1 MRLKL
6 VPDETAINFLGS
18 WRITFSTSM
27 VLVVLSL
34 VAFFSIGLNFGI
46 DFRGGTSIRTE
57 ATQPVDIGAYRA
69 AIVPLGVGDVA
80 ISEVFDPTY
89 GPDRNVAMVR
99 IQTQDGGESIS
110 PEMLAEVEQAL
121 RSHDPTLQF
130 TSVESV
136 GPKVSGELVQS
147 AILAVVAALA
157 AVLFYIWLR
166 FEWQFALGAVAALVH
181 DIVLTIGLFSV
192 LQIRFDLAIIAALLT
207 IVGYSLNDTVVVFD
221 RMRENLI
228 KYKKREIMDVMN
240 LSLNETLSRTVVTS
254 LTTLLALGSLFV
266 LGGDV
271 IRGFVFAM
279 IWGVIVGTYSSVF
292 VASAVLLWLGVA
304 RDPGNGRF
312 QYQLGRVLLALG
324 DLDGAE
330 ARLEAAMAAISSG
343 GSMAKAGIVEPGLTA
358 SAALMKRSMASCV
371 LGRAPAPIVGRE
383 PRRERS
389 GPTAPWA
396 PVPAMLWQAP
406 QPPHR

>member
-279 IWGVIVGTYSSVF
+279 IWGVVVGTWSSVF
-292 VASAVLLWLGVA
+292 VAAVVVKRLGVK
-304 RDPGNGRF
+304 RDWSKNGDDGPGKR
-312 QYQLGRVLLALG
+312 
-324 DLDGAE
+324 
-330 ARLEAAMAAISSG
+330 G
-343 GSMAKAGIVEPGLTA
+343 GTQFATND
-358 SAALMKRSMASCV
+358 
-371 LGRAPAPIVGRE
+371 
-383 PRRERS
+383 
-389 GPTAPWA
+389 
-396 PVPAMLWQAP
+396 
-406 QPPHR
+406 